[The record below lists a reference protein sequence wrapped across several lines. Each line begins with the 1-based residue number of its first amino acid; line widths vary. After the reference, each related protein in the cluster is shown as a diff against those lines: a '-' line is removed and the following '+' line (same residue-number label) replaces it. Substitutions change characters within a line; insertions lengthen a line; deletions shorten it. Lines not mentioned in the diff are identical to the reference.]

1 MPQRLTYRPFL
12 SRKAEI
18 GKERIQQVLPRR
30 RTEIGPQAAAHSAD
44 LIQQASRNRER
55 ASPPSRACPS
65 ARCST
70 PGTTG
75 SEACSSAKRAAW
87 RGALPQEPREANPSG
102 RPTTRETRSPEAL
115 FPRNSHD
122 PKSYPASPSHAAI
135 FGAYPKRRLRGSAPG
150 PHFSHSAHTPG
161 SARPGPRW
169 PRRESHPSPSPCAS
183 YKTARRTARLREA
196 GCSTR

>member
-1 MPQRLTYRPFL
+1 MSDSRSRRFATWAFPFKPLEGNLRIAAATHISTFL

-102 RPTTRETRSPEAL
+102 RPATRETRSPEAL
-115 FPRNSHD
+115 FPR
-122 PKSYPASPSHAAI
+122 
-135 FGAYPKRRLRGSAPG
+135 
-150 PHFSHSAHTPG
+150 
-161 SARPGPRW
+161 
-169 PRRESHPSPSPCAS
+169 
-183 YKTARRTARLREA
+183 
-196 GCSTR
+196 

>member
-1 MPQRLTYRPFL
+1 MAVFLGRASPALRKRVDTPTFGTLPNPRRLGQNRAICERRRATLCPTRVPVDLRPGLSLSSHSGETCGLPQRLTYRPFL

-115 FPRNSHD
+115 FPR
-122 PKSYPASPSHAAI
+122 
-135 FGAYPKRRLRGSAPG
+135 
-150 PHFSHSAHTPG
+150 
-161 SARPGPRW
+161 
-169 PRRESHPSPSPCAS
+169 
-183 YKTARRTARLREA
+183 
-196 GCSTR
+196 